1 MTGLTLTAR
10 KTAFAL
16 VLALAAMS
24 LAAGPASAQTDQDC
38 KRPAGGKVLSPK
50 SISFEHDSSDISPEY
65 RAMLDEM
72 AQRFGGNPNIEV
84 CLIGVTDRSG
94 DADYN
99 KKLAMKRAEVVA
111 DYLKQAGLAEN
122 KYQLVGRGQ
131 AYSDDS
137 WIGKV
142 LGDSPKKS
150 NRRVDIL
157 FMER

>member
-1 MTGLTLTAR
+1 
-10 KTAFAL
+10 
-16 VLALAAMS
+16 
-24 LAAGPASAQTDQDC
+24 
-38 KRPAGGKVLSPK
+38 
-50 SISFEHDSSDISPEY
+50 
-65 RAMLDEM
+65 MLDEM